1 MVTLLALQTL
11 SVIAYNIHFI
21 IAKNISQKFFIK
33 NKMEN
38 RMQRWI

>member
-11 SVIAYNIHFI
+11 SVIAYNIHST
-21 IAKNISQKFFIK
+21 IAKNISQKFFIQ

-38 RMQRWI
+38 RMQRGI